1 MMRSLFGGKIW
12 VILLAVFALLGLFA
26 LASGLSGMEFDPPF
40 VPEIERDIEP
50 FSLTNSDGS
59 ATLWMRYLVA
69 GMLIV
74 MLLLALGPVRPQ
86 RQTSMFSLALRVIGV
101 IAFFVIFFGRVAE
114 NGFFMN
120 KADLPPMPGGGEVME
135 VTPFTEPSLS
145 FGWVFWIT
153 VLIVVVS
160 SVIVIHLLNRS
171 MERWLAPKPGL
182 EEIAEAAR
190 ASLEDLSG
198 GKVSRNAVIRCYTN
212 MSTAVNQH
220 RGITRGAAMTP
231 AEFAGH
237 LEGAGLPGDAVNG
250 LTRVFEKVRYGGQTV
265 DPQEIREAK
274 RCLTSILRA
283 CEAK

>member
-1 MMRSLFGGKIW
+1 MMKSLFGGKIW
-12 VILLAVFALLGLFA
+12 VILLAVFALVGLFA

-40 VPEIERDIEP
+40 APGIERDTEP

-59 ATLWMRYLVA
+59 ATLWMRYLIA
-69 GMLIV
+69 GLLIL
-74 MLLLALGPVRPQ
+74 MFLLALGPVRPK
-86 RQTSMFSLALRVIGV
+86 RQTSMFSLAMRVVGF

-120 KADLPPMPGGGEVME
+120 KADLPPMPGGGGAME

-153 VLIVVVS
+153 ALIVIVL
-160 SVIVIHLLNRS
+160 SVILIYFLNRS
-171 MERWLAPKPGL
+171 LDRWLAPKPGL

-198 GKVSRNAVIRCYTN
+198 RNISRNAVIRCYTN
-212 MSTAVNQH
+212 MSAAVNQY
-220 RGITRGAAMTP
+220 RGITRAAAMTP

-250 LTRVFEKVRYGGQTV
+250 LTRVFEKVRYGGQSV
-265 DPQEIREAK
+265 DPREIKEAK
-274 RCLTSILRA
+274 RCLNSILRA